1 MPMFCIK
8 SVKKLHRPK
17 KLTRA
22 PSMAPETNM
31 MYGTISPTP
40 RSQWSRPTVSPAGA
54 ACSQWIGCCSAHFWS
69 HPPADHRCG
78 EFVVMI
84 MRMRMMITVV
94 VIQKQSWLVFYR
106 EMFSASDHCFLFQS
120 QFPWNMGRMKV
131 GRKLCKVDQSR
142 ALLEVQM
149 WFAILHR
156 RRCCYPCPTKR
167 NKIYRSN

>member
-1 MPMFCIK
+1 MMILFL
-8 SVKKLHRPK
+8 LHSS
-17 KLTRA
+17 LLNTLNTF
-22 PSMAPETNM
+22 E
-31 MYGTISPTP
+31 YFWIHSPP
-40 RSQWSRPTVSPAGA
+40 QIVGEACGERVWSSG
-54 ACSQWIGCCSAHFWS
+54 AHFWS

-167 NKIYRSN
+167 NKISRSN